1 MSALTKLKTEIAEV
15 IKRLTGQEVETKSLT
30 LTSTRKEFKGDY
42 TLLVFPLARYFGKN
56 PAEVGQLIGEELKT
70 NSVIVND
77 YNIIKGFLNLSF
89 SPEYWAKTL
98 KEINEVENFG
108 KGDSKDKKVMVE
120 FSSPNTNK
128 PLHLGHIRN
137 ILLGWSV
144 SKIMDAAGYE
154 VITTQVVNDRGIAIC
169 KSMLAWEKWG
179 DGITPHNSGQKG
191 DFLVGDFYVKFN
203 TEFSKEYA
211 EWQKTEEANK
221 VFSDQEKYPEKDK
234 FFAEYKNDYFNKYSK
249 LGSEARKMLLK
260 WEDKDPDTMKLWRDM
275 NDWVLTGFDETY
287 KKLGVKFTKS
297 YFESETYI
305 LGRAIVEEGLKKNIF
320 YKEKDGS
327 IWVDLTDVN
336 MDKKIVL
343 RSDGTSLYIT
353 QDIGTAELRFKDFNT
368 EKMIYVVGDEQEYH
382 FKVLFEI
389 MKRLGKPYADGMYH
403 LSYGMVELPTGKM
416 KSREGKVVDADD
428 LIHQMSLEAK
438 ANAEEK
444 GVIDDSDEEERNE
457 IYRKIGMAALK
468 FFILKVNPKK
478 LMIFNPE
485 ESVDLQGQ
493 TGPYIQNA
501 YVRVKSILRKAEGTY
516 DLNAINEYE
525 SLNSHEKS
533 LITTLS
539 NYPNIIQLAAEEYE
553 PSAIANYVYD
563 LAKKY
568 HKYYSDVR
576 ILGTEDN
583 SARNFRIALSNS
595 VAKVLKSGMD
605 LLGIEMPEKM

>member
-1 MSALTKLKTEIAEV
+1 MSALAKLKTEIAGV
-15 IKRLTGQEVETKSLT
+15 IEKLTGQEVKSKSLT
-30 LTSTRKEFKGDY
+30 LTSTRKEFTGDY

-56 PAEVGQLIGEELKT
+56 PEEVGQIIGEELIK
-70 NSVIVND
+70 NSEVVND

-89 SPEYWAKTL
+89 SSEYWTKTL
-98 KEINEVENFG
+98 KAINKTEDFG
-108 KGDSKDKKVMVE
+108 KGESKDKKVMVE

-144 SKIMDAAGYE
+144 SKILDAAGYD
-154 VITTQVVNDRGIAIC
+154 VITTQIVNDRGIAIC

-179 DGITPHNSGQKG
+179 NGITPLNSGKKG

-203 TEFSKEYA
+203 TEFLNEYT
-211 EWQKTEEANK
+211 EWQKTEEAKKKFKN
-221 VFSDQEKYPEKDK
+221 QEKYSDIKE
-234 FFAEYKNDYFNKYSK
+234 FFSEYKNDYFNEYSK
-249 LGSEARKMLLK
+249 LGSEAREMLLK
-260 WEDKDPDTMKLWRDM
+260 WENKDPKTMKLWKDM
-275 NDWVLTGFDETY
+275 NSWVLTGFDETY
-287 KKLGVKFTKS
+287 KELGVKFTQS

-305 LGRAIVEEGLKKNIF
+305 LGRSIVEEGLKKNVF
-320 YKEKDGS
+320 YKEKDRS

-353 QDIGTAELRFKDFNT
+353 QDIGTAELRYKDFGT

-389 MKRLGKPYADGMYH
+389 MKRLKKPYSEDMYH

-428 LIHQMSLEAK
+428 LIHQMTLEAK
-438 ANAEEK
+438 ANAEAK
-444 GVIDDSDEEERNE
+444 GVISDASEEERNE

-468 FFILKVNPKK
+468 FFILKVNPKRR
-478 LMIFNPE
+478 MIFNPE

-501 YVRVKSILRKAEGTY
+501 YVRIKSILRKAEGTY
-516 DLNAINEYE
+516 DLQTIGDYN
-525 SLNSHEKS
+525 SFNSHEKS

-539 NYPNIIQLAAEEYE
+539 NYPNTIQQAAEEYE
-553 PSAIANYVYD
+553 PSAISNYVYD

-576 ILGTEDN
+576 ILGTEEE
-583 SARNFRIALSNS
+583 SARNFRIALSAS
-595 VAKVLKSGMD
+595 VAKILKSGMD